1 MALTPVIDTGWWDV
15 RVQAQGPCAR
25 VYVDEGVRLIEVVS
39 VKMVP
44 SGQEEAVGEFSSG

>member
-1 MALTPVIDTGWWDV
+1 MCT
-15 RVQAQGPCAR
+15 C

-44 SGQEEAVGEFSSG
+44 LGQEEAVGEFSSG